1 MLEQVQGSLRA
12 EGVKGVLRLHK
23 GRLYW
28 RVVASVNGDDAKR
41 RDIPLGLP
49 GEHNAGKAAERI
61 RLLVK
66 EVESKGALTKPFP
79 WEVDLVKKSGMT
91 MGKAIRL
98 FTENY
103 WQGRGRTT
111 SSEMTLERI
120 LNEFKRIP
128 SNQIISLDI
137 FKATVS
143 SLPDNSRS
151 RLECWK
157 QYKRLAK
164 LLRMDTDEYTVDSF
178 FKTFYQTYNTKNEKN
193 PPTDVELLKIL
204 DSCRWDEE
212 FGWLTAAMAIY
223 GCRPTEAFSLLPKN
237 NSKAASV
244 YTIKQKRGAA
254 PELRTTVALMP
265 EWVDRYDMQK
275 IERFYSWN
283 LPSYDP
289 RECKSRVEK
298 WRKWFQ
304 RHFGLSLYDLR
315 HAWAIRSISMIKN
328 PTLAAKCMGHSLAVH
343 SRTYHRWMQ
352 ADEVE
357 TAVELILRN
366 NEIAMPTR

>member
-1 MLEQVQGSLRA
+1 
-12 EGVKGVLRLHK
+12 
-23 GRLYW
+23 
-28 RVVASVNGDDAKR
+28 
-41 RDIPLGLP
+41 
-49 GEHNAGKAAERI
+49 
-61 RLLVK
+61 
-66 EVESKGALTKPFP
+66 
-79 WEVDLVKKSGMT
+79 MT
-91 MGKAIRL
+91 MGKAVRL
-98 FTENY
+98 FTESY

-120 LNEFKRIP
+120 LNEFNRIP
-128 SNQIISLDI
+128 NGQVISLDL
-137 FKATVS
+137 FKATVC

-164 LLRMDTDEYTVDSF
+164 LLRMDTDEYTVDAY
-178 FKTFYQTYNTKNEKN
+178 FKSFYQMYNTKNEKN
-193 PPTDVELLKIL
+193 PPTDVQLLEIL

-223 GCRPTEAFSLLPKN
+223 GCRPTEAFSLLPKK

-244 YTIKQKRGAA
+244 YTIKQKRGVA

-265 EWVDRYDMQK
+265 EWVERYDMHK
-275 IERFYSWN
+275 VERFYSWN

-304 RHFGLSLYDLR
+304 RHYALSLYDLR

-366 NEIAMPTR
+366 NEVAMPPR